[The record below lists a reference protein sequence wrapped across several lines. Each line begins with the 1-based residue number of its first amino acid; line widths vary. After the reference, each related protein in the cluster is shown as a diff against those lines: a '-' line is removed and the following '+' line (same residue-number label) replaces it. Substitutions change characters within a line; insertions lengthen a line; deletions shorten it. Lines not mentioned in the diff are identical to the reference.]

1 MQHYFCLLYGTFFPQ
16 LLDLLIIPLHCFT
29 IWGLPSF
36 SITKKNLHLQFLD
49 DVFPQRA
56 VGLFDLVN
64 NIIVIGY
71 KHVNII
77 EQGQTQRGGG
87 GLLTPPYPPHPNANQ
102 GVGGQNSV
110 IKIPYPKP

>member
-1 MQHYFCLLYGTFFPQ
+1 M
-16 LLDLLIIPLHCFT
+16 
-29 IWGLPSF
+29 
-36 SITKKNLHLQFLD
+36 HLQFLD
-49 DVFPQRA
+49 DVFPQQA

-71 KHVNII
+71 MHVNLI

-102 GVGGQNSV
+102 T
-110 IKIPYPKP
+110 KISYPKPLKHSNKESQDKMRVRTFF